1 MFMYI
6 YIYMTIYLHHLR
18 VLKTCACNCHVRNLV
33 PETRRAFQ
41 GRGDVEGR
49 PESNG
54 QHDGWPLGGDS
65 GITMDH
71 HKMSPVASWIFMGR

>member
-1 MFMYI
+1 
-6 YIYMTIYLHHLR
+6 MTIYLHHLR
-18 VLKTCACNCHVRNLV
+18 VLKACAS
-33 PETRRAFQ
+33 Q